1 MRSTPVSA
9 PSPWPQAGFGHFC
22 TPAGDLLRRGAADRR
37 RVTGRRIARLL
48 LPIAEAAGGFTST
61 ELLVRAPDEAVMW
74 QPDVAL
80 VIGEAPA
87 DGQLREPPALVAV
100 VDVGDATPIL
110 DVQQWLRLGVAVVW
124 HVHEES
130 VDVWTRS

>member
-1 MRSTPVSA
+1 M
-9 PSPWPQAGFGHFC
+9 
-22 TPAGDLLRRGAADRR
+22 AA
-37 RVTGRRIARLL
+37 RRIARLL
-48 LPIAEAAGGFTST
+48 LPVAEAAGGFTST
-61 ELLVRAPDEAVMW
+61 QLLVRAPDEAVMW

-130 VDVWTRS
+130 VDVWTRSAMHGHGPGEVITLSDLPLPVAAGVRVSDVVGPRS